1 MMYRAECNMLRRLGV
16 NVYVVVS
23 TAGDH
28 TLQLD
33 ARRSICVLLLKGAV
47 FACRIS
53 SLSEGI

>member
-1 MMYRAECNMLRRLGV
+1 MLRRLGV

-23 TAGDH
+23 MAGDH